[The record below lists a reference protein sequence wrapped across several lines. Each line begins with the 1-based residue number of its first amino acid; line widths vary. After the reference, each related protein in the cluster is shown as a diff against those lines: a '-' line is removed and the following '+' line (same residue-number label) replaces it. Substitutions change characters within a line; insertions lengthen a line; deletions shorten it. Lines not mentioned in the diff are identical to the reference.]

1 MIGIYSAAH
10 SAAVKRMII
19 ILNILITLY
28 VNKVSPNGWRRNDM
42 FQPLSATLTSGF
54 DYQHGGSY

>member
-19 ILNILITLY
+19 ILNILSTLY
-28 VNKVSPNGWRRNDM
+28 VNKVSPNG
-42 FQPLSATLTSGF
+42 
-54 DYQHGGSY
+54 